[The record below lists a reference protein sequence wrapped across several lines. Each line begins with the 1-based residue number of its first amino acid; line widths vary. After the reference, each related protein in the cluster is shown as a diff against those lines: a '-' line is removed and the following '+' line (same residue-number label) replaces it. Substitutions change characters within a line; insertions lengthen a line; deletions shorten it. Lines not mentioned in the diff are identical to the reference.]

1 MSELVA
7 TSQQGL
13 VGKYQPYQ
21 EYKDS
26 GVEWLKLSP
35 SSWET
40 KALKYIV
47 SCNDEVLSES
57 TDPDMEFEYIDI
69 GGVSSSEGI
78 TRTETMTFSRA
89 PSRARRVV
97 KDGDIIVSTVR
108 TYLEAIAPISSE
120 FDGRIASTG
129 FAVLRPK
136 FLLSSFARYALRAR
150 HFIDSVVARSTGVSY
165 PAINSSELIN
175 IKIVVPSWEEQQVI
189 ADFLDYE
196 IARIDRLIAQQKRLI
211 ELLKEKRQAVISHAV
226 TKGLNP
232 NAPMKNSGI
241 EWLGQVPEHWIYN
254 FKLGAVAE
262 QNRGSFVNGPFGSD
276 LLSNELTQEGVP
288 VIYIRDVKPSGY
300 YRKSTDCVT
309 HKKAKQL
316 NVCKVEPG
324 DVLVAKVGSPPG
336 DACIYPNSE
345 PEAIITQDVVRI
357 RVNKQLCDAYYLS
370 CLLNSTYGKA
380 IVDDISVESTR
391 KRFGLGDYKQL
402 KIPLPPLDEQIQL
415 ASWIRDQC
423 DKLDMLNTKAKCTI
437 DLMQER
443 RTALISAVVT
453 GKIDLRGWT
462 PPSDNEVTA

>member
-1 MSELVA
+1 GYQLRLFFHMG
-7 TSQQGL
+7 QGASHL
-13 VGKYQPYQ
+13 GRWRL
-21 EYKDS
+21 
-26 GVEWLKLSP
+26 G
-35 SSWET
+35 T
-40 KALKYIV
+40 
-47 SCNDEVLSES
+47 DEFNEMVF
-57 TDPDMEFEYIDI
+57 P
-69 GGVSSSEGI
+69 
-78 TRTETMTFSRA
+78 
-89 PSRARRVV
+89 
-97 KDGDIIVSTVR
+97 
-108 TYLEAIAPISSE
+108 
-120 FDGRIASTG
+120 
-129 FAVLRPK
+129 
-136 FLLSSFARYALRAR
+136 
-150 HFIDSVVARSTGVSY
+150 
-165 PAINSSELIN
+165 
-175 IKIVVPSWEEQQVI
+175 VPSCEEQRTI
-189 ADFLDYE
+189 AAFLDYE
-196 IARIDRLIAQQKRLI
+196 TARIDQLIAKQQQLI

-232 NAPMKNSGI
+232 NAPMKDSGI
-241 EWLGQVPEHWIYN
+241 EWLGQVPEHWIHN

-309 HKKAKQL
+309 PKKAKQL

-336 DACIYPNSE
+336 EACIYPNSE

-443 RTALISAVVT
+443 RIALISAAVT

>member
-1 MSELVA
+1 MSEVVA

-13 VGKYQPYQ
+13 VGKYKPYP

-26 GVEWLKLSP
+26 GISRLGNIPSHWQPKKLKRMASIENGRDYKHVEVPEGFPVIGSGGQFTWSSEYIYNGESVLLGRKGTVDRPLYINGPFWTVDTMFYTKVWNIIPAKFLYYAALTIEFGLYSTNTALPSMTQEDLGNVHFGSP
-35 SSWET
+35 SYE
-40 KALKYIV
+40 
-47 SCNDEVLSES
+47 
-57 TDPDMEFEYIDI
+57 
-69 GGVSSSEGI
+69 
-78 TRTETMTFSRA
+78 
-89 PSRARRVV
+89 
-97 KDGDIIVSTVR
+97 
-108 TYLEAIAPISSE
+108 EAENIA
-120 FDGRIASTG
+120 A
-129 FAVLRPK
+129 
-136 FLLSSFARYALRAR
+136 
-150 HFIDSVVARSTGVSY
+150 
-165 PAINSSELIN
+165 
-175 IKIVVPSWEEQQVI
+175 
-189 ADFLDYE
+189 FLDYE
-196 IARIDRLIAQQKRLI
+196 TARIDRLIAQQQRLM
-211 ELLKEKRQAVISHAV
+211 ELLKEKRQALISHAV

-232 NAPMKNSGI
+232 DAPLKESGI
-241 EWLGQVPEHWIYN
+241 EWLGQVPEHWIHN

-300 YRKSTDCVT
+300 YRKSTECVT
-309 HKKAKQL
+309 PQKAKQL

-402 KIPLPPLDEQIQL
+402 KIPLPPLDEQIKL
-415 ASWIRDQC
+415 ASLIRDQC

-443 RTALISAVVT
+443 RTALISAAVT

>member
-1 MSELVA
+1 MIAAENKPSE
-7 TSQQGL
+7 
-13 VGKYQPYQ
+13 KYHPYP

-26 GVEWLKLSP
+26 GVEWLGTIPTHWEMWKLAHAYEVIGSGTTP
-35 SSWET
+35 PTNEEGWFGDGIPWVTTGELREIIIEQTSKCITYE
-40 KALKYIV
+40 ALNAFSALRVHPAGSVVIAMYGATIGRLGILGVNATTNQACCVLTRSIHLDNKYVFYWLQAFRDDIV
-47 SCNDEVLSES
+47 
-57 TDPDMEFEYIDI
+57 
-69 GGVSSSEGI
+69 
-78 TRTETMTFSRA
+78 R
-89 PSRARRVV
+89 
-97 KDGDIIVSTVR
+97 
-108 TYLEAIAPISSE
+108 
-120 FDGRIASTG
+120 
-129 FAVLRPK
+129 
-136 FLLSSFARYALRAR
+136 LSSGGGQPNINQEKVASLKISAPDER
-150 HFIDSVVARSTGVSY
+150 HQRTISA
-165 PAINSSELIN
+165 
-175 IKIVVPSWEEQQVI
+175 
-189 ADFLDYE
+189 FLDYE
-196 IARIDRLIAQQKRLI
+196 TARIDRLIAKQQRLI
-211 ELLKEKRQAVISHAV
+211 ELLKEKRQTVISHAV
-226 TKGLNP
+226 TKGLNSDVP
-232 NAPMKNSGI
+232 LKESGI
-241 EWLGQVPEHWIYN
+241 EWLGQVPEHWIHN

-309 HKKAKQL
+309 PQKAKQL
-316 NVCKVEPG
+316 NVCMVEPG

-443 RTALISAVVT
+443 RTALISAAVT

-462 PPSDNEVTA
+462 PPTDNEVTA